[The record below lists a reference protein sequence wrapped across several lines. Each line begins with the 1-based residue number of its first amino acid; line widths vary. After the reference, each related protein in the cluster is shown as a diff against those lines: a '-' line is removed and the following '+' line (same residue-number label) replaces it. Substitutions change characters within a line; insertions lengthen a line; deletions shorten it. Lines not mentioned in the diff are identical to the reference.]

1 MNLLEHYIEKVINVT
16 EYIPK
21 TIPTDKKWI
30 EVKMLVNCYGT
41 IEETTQLMPVD
52 EWEKV
57 KKQGYYMA

>member
-1 MNLLEHYIEKVINVT
+1 MNLLEHYIEEVISVT

-21 TIPTDKKWI
+21 TIPTDKKWV